1 MAYAQDFRNDT
12 QSMAQSMAKSAAE
25 AVVDTAAEY
34 AQKAGEKLDQVKA
47 DAGQLASD
55 TLERGREAGRQLDAV
70 ATNMRTAV
78 DKSLRDQP
86 MATLAVATLAGFV
99 LGALWKS

>member
-1 MAYAQDFRNDT
+1 MAYAQQDFRNDT
-12 QSMAQSMAKSAAE
+12 QSLAKSAAE

-34 AQKAGEKLDQVKA
+34 AQKAGEKLDEVKA
-47 DAGQLASD
+47 EAGQLASD
-55 TLERGREAGRQLDAV
+55 TIERGRDAGRQLDAV